1 MLKKA
6 MKQKDIPYAVR
17 LFKDMSYANARTVY
31 SVALPAEQKLFGPIL
46 DDKRSRLVKKDGKA
60 AVAAIDKATPLNG
73 H

>member
-1 MLKKA
+1 
-6 MKQKDIPYAVR
+6 
-17 LFKDMSYANARTVY
+17 VY